1 MGDFIANAAIK
12 QLILGL
18 TFKENCPDIRNSKV
32 EDIIKCLREYDIN
45 PIVVD
50 PLANEREAM
59 REYGITLT
67 DLSEVHD
74 ADCIIVAVAHEEFKN
89 MNLHELDKLY
99 KVGNNYEKVLIDVKN
114 IFNKSVFSKNEYR
127 YWNL

>member
-1 MGDFIANAAIK
+1 
-12 QLILGL
+12 
-18 TFKENCPDIRNSKV
+18 
-32 EDIIKCLREYDIN
+32 
-45 PIVVD
+45 
-50 PLANEREAM
+50 M